1 MKSALRTILLAATLG
16 IVACSSEPKVD
27 TARLEKA
34 FASAH
39 GDVRTQVDLALA
51 SIKQSDFAAALPL
64 LDKAFKSPDLTAD
77 QKWALSDAITI
88 TAVGIEKAKAKA
100 K

>member
-1 MKSALRTILLAATLG
+1 MKPVVRTILLAATLG

-27 TARLEKA
+27 TARLEKS

-39 GDVRTQVDLALA
+39 GELKSQVDIALA
-51 SIKQSDFAAALPL
+51 SIKQGDFAAALPL
-64 LDKAFKSPDLTAD
+64 LDKAFKNPDLTAD

-88 TAVGIEKAKAKA
+88 TAVGIEKAKAK
-100 K
+100 